1 MEASLFA
8 YVNAEYLFAY
18 VYAGNVVRAVRVP
31 RPRVRT
37 NLPPLSKEK
46 KRKDLVKNKIF
57 SLWKAAITY
66 PPGSNLQVLSA

>member
-1 MEASLFA
+1 MRKVFSRMYTRETFSVPFA
-8 YVNAEYLFAY
+8 FP
-18 VYAGNVVRAVRVP
+18 VRGQDELTSAFQR
-31 RPRVRT
+31 
-37 NLPPLSKEK
+37 E